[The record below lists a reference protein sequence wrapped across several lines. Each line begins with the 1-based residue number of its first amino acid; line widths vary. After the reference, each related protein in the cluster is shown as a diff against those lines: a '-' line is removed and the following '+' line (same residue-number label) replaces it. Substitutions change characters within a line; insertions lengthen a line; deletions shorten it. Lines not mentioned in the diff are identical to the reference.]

1 MTPREIR
8 IPDLPRIARSLF
20 TSHCIVAITPAA
32 GDYEWA
38 ADAAWKMARAA
49 TTTGRRTA
57 LVDLNLENPIL
68 HNQAAKPLDTGIV
81 DAFVFG
87 ASLQHVASHE
97 ENPNFHFIGVGSA
110 PADPIE
116 VWSSARWLR
125 LAKGFEKEE
134 AILLL
139 YIPPA
144 ALEHLPF
151 TPDLLIAASPRGFG
165 PDGPKSHDVRAIVE
179 RGVPFVVLREG
190 PEHAPVPQDQAV
202 GISGGPPEPASSSP
216 RRGASPLR
224 RILLPVIGVLVTVMV
239 TASILLLSRG
249 EGYQSESRRTSPPD
263 ALDTSPESR
272 TPVAPPLEDSIA
284 PSPEGGRAGPV
295 SQDAL
300 SRVDSTAT
308 DSAAVM
314 EADVPPHAA
323 SDSVQLDET
332 ETPLQ
337 DSLTPHHETPMVAD
351 SSTLTEAGEPAV
363 QDVAESPGPQD
374 APTTP
379 ENPDSLFY
387 SVQVAAWPSLSQA
400 VDHIGRF
407 FRAGLPATIAAVPRD
422 TERVWYRVLVGAVS
436 DASAA
441 DSLRRRL
448 RNAGLVGRTR
458 VILAKTPYAFL
469 LATHQDMDSARA
481 ATTGLRESGIP
492 AYIVSMPNG
501 SARVLVGAFD
511 SPNQAELVDSVL
523 PLGGR
528 DLSRIL
534 VSRVGIAR

>member
-1 MTPREIR
+1 MTPQEIR
-8 IPDLPRIARSLF
+8 IPDLPRVARSLF
-20 TSHCIVAITPAA
+20 NSHCIIAITPAA

-68 HNQAAKPLDTGIV
+68 HTQATNPLDTGIV

-97 ENPNFHFIGVGSA
+97 ENPNLHFIGVGSA

-125 LAKGFEKEE
+125 LAKGFQKEE

-144 ALEHLPF
+144 ALKHLPF

-165 PDGPKSHDVRAIVE
+165 PDGPKSHDVRAILE
-179 RGVPFVVLREG
+179 RGVPLVALREG
-190 PEHAPVPQDQAV
+190 PESVPMPQNAAA
-202 GISGGPPEPASSSP
+202 GASGGTPEPASSSP
-216 RRGASPLR
+216 KRGPSPLR

-239 TASILLLSRG
+239 TASILLLSRS
-249 EGYQSESRRTSPPD
+249 EEYQSDSQPASPTV
-263 ALDTSPESR
+263 ALDTSPESQA
-272 TPVAPPLEDSIA
+272 PVGPTSEDSTA
-284 PSPEGGRAGPV
+284 PSAEGELADSV
-295 SQDAL
+295 SRDAL
-300 SRVDSTAT
+300 GRVDSTAT
-308 DSAAVM
+308 DSADLM
-314 EADVPPHAA
+314 EAGASPLTA
-323 SDSVQLDET
+323 SDSVQPDDAVTLQ
-332 ETPLQ
+332 Q
-337 DSLTPHHETPMVAD
+337 DSVTPQQETAIVAD
-351 SSTLTEAGEPAV
+351 STTLTEGGEPAIEDIV
-363 QDVAESPGPQD
+363 ESQDLPA
-374 APTTP
+374 APLRP

-387 SVQVAAWPSLSQA
+387 SVQVAAWSSLSQA
-400 VDHIGRF
+400 VDHLDRF
-407 FRAGLPATIAAVPRD
+407 FRAGIPATITAVPRD
-422 TERVWYRVLVGAVS
+422 TARVWYRVLVGAVS
-436 DASAA
+436 DAGAA
-441 DSLRRRL
+441 DSLRQRL

-458 VILAKTPYAFL
+458 GVLANTPYAFL
-469 LATHQDMDSARA
+469 LATHQDEHSARDA
-481 ATTGLRESGIP
+481 ITGLRESGIP

-501 SARVLVGAFD
+501 SARVLVGAFE

-523 PLGGR
+523 PRGGR